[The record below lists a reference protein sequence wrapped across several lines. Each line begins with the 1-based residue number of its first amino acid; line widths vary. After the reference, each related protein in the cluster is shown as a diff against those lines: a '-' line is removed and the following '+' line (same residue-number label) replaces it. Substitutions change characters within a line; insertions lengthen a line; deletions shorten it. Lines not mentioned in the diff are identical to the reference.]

1 MPEDMGDPG
10 DARQGRRFRRRLRGY
25 DPGAVER
32 ELGELAA
39 DARRLTAER
48 DELERDRTSLAEQ
61 LAGARERVAELEADR
76 DGALPD
82 ARARADEIVAAARE
96 ERDRLRQ
103 EARHFEE
110 LRGELDAGYR
120 AFLLTAL
127 ELLEARDRAPEQP
140 GATAGDQAG
149 PDGA

>member
-48 DELERDRTSLAEQ
+48 DELERDRARLAEQ
-61 LAGARERVAELEADR
+61 LAGARERIAELEADR
-76 DGALPD
+76 GAALAD
-82 ARARADEIVAAARE
+82 ARARADEIVTAARE

-103 EARHFEE
+103 EARRFEE